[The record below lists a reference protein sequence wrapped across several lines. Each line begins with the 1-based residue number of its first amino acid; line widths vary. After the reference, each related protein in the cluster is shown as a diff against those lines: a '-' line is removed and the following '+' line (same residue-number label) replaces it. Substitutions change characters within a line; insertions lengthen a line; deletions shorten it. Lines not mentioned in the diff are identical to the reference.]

1 MTGAINRQSAFTG
14 TKVASGA
21 LALDA
26 EHLAGWMADHVPG
39 FEGPLVIGQFKG
51 GQSNPTYRLDA
62 GSGSYVLRRKPPGE
76 LLPSAHAVDRE
87 FKVQRALGRTGF
99 PVAHVHGLE
108 RNESVIGSMFY
119 VMDFTPGGIFW
130 EPHMPGAE
138 PSERAAVYDAM
149 NRTLADLHGIDPE
162 AAGLGDFGRADGY
175 VARQVR
181 RWSAQYRASADTP
194 MEEMDRLI
202 AWLPD
207 NLPPDGPARIVHGD
221 YRLDNLIL
229 VPQENTIAA
238 VIDWELS
245 TLGDP
250 LADFTYHLMPWHM
263 PISKTGAGTGSLIG
277 HDLAALGIPDMDDYI
292 ASYEERTGFSVMP
305 HLPAYFAYNFFRMA
319 AILTGVAAR
328 ARAGNAANENAR
340 LMEGEVRPLA
350 KIAWAFAQQGASYTN
365 GCYY

>member
-1 MTGAINRQSAFTG
+1 MTSGIDRQSAFTG
-14 TKVASGA
+14 TTPASGA

-26 EHLAGWMADHVPG
+26 DRLAGWMAEHVAG
-39 FEGPLVIGQFKG
+39 FEGPLAVSQFKG

-62 GSGSYVLRRKPPGE
+62 GSGSYVLRRKPTGV

-87 FKVQRALGRTGF
+87 FKVQQALGRAGF
-99 PVAHVHGLE
+99 PVPHVHALE
-108 RNESVIGSMFY
+108 TDETVIGSMFY
-119 VMDFTPGGIFW
+119 VMDFTPGRIIW

-138 PSERAAVYDAM
+138 PAERRAVYDAM
-149 NRTLADLHGIDPE
+149 NRTLADLHGIDPG
-162 AAGLGDFGRADGY
+162 AAGLGDFGRPEGY

-181 RWSAQYRASADTP
+181 RWSEQYRASADTP
-194 MEEMDRLI
+194 IEAMDRLI

-207 NLPPDGPARIVHGD
+207 NLPPQGPARIVHGD

-229 VPQENTIAA
+229 ARGENRVAA

-250 LADFTYHLMPWHM
+250 LADFTYHLMQWHM

-277 HDLAALGIPDMDDYI
+277 HDLAALGIPAMDAYI
-292 ASYEERTGFSVMP
+292 AAYEERTGFSVMP

-319 AILTGVAAR
+319 AILAGIVAR
-328 ARAGNAANENAR
+328 ERAGNAANENAR
-340 LMEGEVRPLA
+340 LMAGEVRPLA
-350 KIAWAFAQQGASYTN
+350 ETAWRFAQQASS
-365 GCYY
+365 

>member
-1 MTGAINRQSAFTG
+1 MTGAIDRQSAFTG
-14 TKVASGA
+14 TKPASGA

-26 EHLAGWMADHVPG
+26 NRLAGWMADHIPE
-39 FEGPLVIGQFKG
+39 FKGPLAVRQFKG

-87 FKVQRALGRTGF
+87 FMVQHALGRAGF

-108 RNESVIGSMFY
+108 TDESVIGSMFY
-119 VMDFTPGGIFW
+119 VMDFTPGRIIW

-138 PSERAAVYDAM
+138 PAERRAVYDAM
-149 NRTLADLHGIDPE
+149 NRTLADLHGIDPD
-162 AAGLGDFGRADGY
+162 AAGLGDFGRHEGY

-181 RWSAQYRASADTP
+181 RWSNQYRASAGTP
-194 MEEMDRLI
+194 IAAMDRLI

-207 NLPPDGPARIVHGD
+207 NLPPEGPARIVHGD

-229 VPQENTIAA
+229 APGQNTVAA

-250 LADFTYHLMPWHM
+250 LADFTYHLMQWHM

-277 HDLAALGIPDMDDYI
+277 HDLVALGIPAMDAYI
-292 ASYEERTGFSVMP
+292 ASYEGRTGFSVMP
-305 HLPAYFAYNFFRMA
+305 HLPSYFAYNFFRMA
-319 AILTGVAAR
+319 AILAGIVAR
-328 ARAGNAANENAR
+328 ARAGSAANENAR

-350 KIAWAFAQQGASYTN
+350 ETAWAFAQQAVS
-365 GCYY
+365 

>member
-1 MTGAINRQSAFTG
+1 MSSGINRQTAFTG
-14 TKVASGA
+14 TKPAVGA

-26 EHLAGWMADHVPG
+26 ERLAAWMADHVSG
-39 FEGPLVIGQFKG
+39 FEGPLALSQFKG

-62 GSGSYVLRRKPPGE
+62 GSGRYVLRRKPPGD

-87 FKVQRALGRTGF
+87 FRVQQALGRTGF
-99 PVAHVHGLE
+99 PVPHVHALE
-108 RNESVIGSMFY
+108 TDEAVIGSMFY
-119 VMDFTPGGIFW
+119 VMDFTPGRIIW

-138 PSERAAVYDAM
+138 PAERRAVYNAM

-162 AAGLGDFGRADGY
+162 AAGLGDFGRSEGY

-181 RWSAQYRASADTP
+181 RWSQQYRASAGTP
-194 MEEMDRLI
+194 IEAMDRLI

-207 NLPPDGPARIVHGD
+207 NLPPEGPARIVHGD

-229 VPQENTIAA
+229 APDENRVAA

-250 LADFTYHLMPWHM
+250 LADFTYHLMQWHM

-277 HDLAALGIPDMDDYI
+277 HDLAALGIPALGAYI
-292 ASYEERTGFSVMP
+292 TAYEERTGFSVMP
-305 HLPAYFAYNFFRMA
+305 HLPVYFAYNFFRMA
-319 AILTGVAAR
+319 AILAGIVAR
-328 ARAGNAANENAR
+328 ERAGNAANENAR

-350 KIAWAFAQQGASYTN
+350 ETAWTFAQQAGS
-365 GCYY
+365 

>member
-1 MTGAINRQSAFTG
+1 MTGRINRQSAFTG
-14 TKVASGA
+14 TKPAAGP

-26 EHLAGWMADHVPG
+26 DKLAGWMADHIPE
-39 FEGPLVIGQFKG
+39 FEGPLSVSQFKG

-62 GSGSYVLRRKPPGE
+62 ASGSYVLRRKPPGE

-87 FKVQRALGRTGF
+87 FRVQQALGRTGF
-99 PVAHVHGLE
+99 PVPHVHALE
-108 RNESVIGSMFY
+108 TDEAVIGSMFY
-119 VMDFTPGGIFW
+119 VMDFTPGRVIW
-130 EPHMPGAE
+130 EPHMPGAA
-138 PSERAAVYDAM
+138 PGERRAVYDAM
-149 NRTLADLHGIDPE
+149 NWTLADLHGIDPQ
-162 AAGLGDFGRADGY
+162 ATGLGDFGRADGY

-181 RWSAQYRASADTP
+181 RWSQQYRASAGTP
-194 MEEMDRLI
+194 IEAMDRLI

-229 VPQENTIAA
+229 APDENRVAA

-250 LADFTYHLMPWHM
+250 LADFTYHLMQWHM

-277 HDLAALGIPDMDDYI
+277 HDLAALGIPAMETYI
-292 ASYEERTGFSVMP
+292 AAYEERTGFSVMA

-319 AILTGVAAR
+319 AILAGIVAR
-328 ARAGNAANENAR
+328 ARAGSAANENAR

-350 KIAWAFAQQGASYTN
+350 ETAWAFARQAAS
-365 GCYY
+365 